1 MPLRVVTYPVGSF
14 STNAY
19 VVAAE
24 GSGECVVI
32 DPGAEGARLV
42 AAIRF
47 LALSVRF
54 ILTTHGHGDHTGGAA
69 TVKRELGG
77 LYVVAEADAERVA
90 NPDSWIVSMMP
101 GFEQPP
107 EIDMKIHG
115 NETLQIEGVDI
126 GAIAT
131 PGHTPG
137 SVCYSCEKAVFTGD
151 TLFKGSIGRFD
162 LPGGDGKQELK
173 SIRERLLTLPAD
185 TVVFPGHGPRTS
197 IEQEIHTNPF
207 LQPGA
212 MEEPR

>member
-1 MPLRVVTYPVGSF
+1 MPLRVATYPVGSF

-19 VVAAE
+19 VAAAE
-24 GSGECVVI
+24 GSSECVVI
-32 DPGAEGARLV
+32 DPGAEGARIV

-47 LALSVRF
+47 LGLTVRF

-77 LYVVAEADAERVA
+77 LYVVHEADAGQVA
-90 NPDSWIVSMMP
+90 RPDDWIVAMLP

-107 EIDMKIHG
+107 EIDVKIHG
-115 NETLQIEGVDI
+115 NETLRIRGLDI
-126 GAIAT
+126 NTIAT

-137 SVCYSCEKAVFTGD
+137 SVGYFCEKALFTGD

-162 LPGGDGKQELK
+162 LPGGDGKQELN
-173 SIRERLLTLPAD
+173 SIRERLLTLPGD
-185 TVVFPGHGPRTS
+185 TVVLPGHGPRTS
-197 IEQEIHTNPF
+197 IEHEIRSNPF

-212 MEEPR
+212 IDEPR